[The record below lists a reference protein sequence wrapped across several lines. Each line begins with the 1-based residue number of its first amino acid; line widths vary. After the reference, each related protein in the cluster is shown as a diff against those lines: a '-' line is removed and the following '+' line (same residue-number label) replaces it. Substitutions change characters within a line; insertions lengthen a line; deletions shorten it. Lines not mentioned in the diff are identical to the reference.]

1 METFKCEH
9 GKETDSNKVIKMKCV
24 VCIKY
29 EENIIRVN
37 IF

>member
-9 GKETDSNKVIKMKCV
+9 GKETDSNVIKMKCV

-37 IF
+37 MF